1 MTNTPDYTHGITKIY
16 VDKDNCP
23 LVGRY
28 NGSWHVIDHETIDD
42 TDKSVLIWENIYEAC
57 EMIEN
62 SYEGDEPIDE
72 EQVFMYA
79 QQSTMDMFEDLG
91 VEIVVR

>member
-1 MTNTPDYTHGITKIY
+1 
-16 VDKDNCP
+16 
-23 LVGRY
+23 
-28 NGSWHVIDHETIDD
+28 
-42 TDKSVLIWENIYEAC
+42 
-57 EMIEN
+57 MIEN